1 MTISRQMVVSSALVV
16 AVLASAFALVSVR
29 QLNRMAFY
37 EVLKLERQRDDLSI
51 EWRQL
56 MAEYST
62 WRLQHNVELE
72 VRGALNMEPPSSQ
85 RIQTINLVVQDQPE
99 LAH

>member
-1 MTISRQMVVSSALVV
+1 MKMNAQIWISGVLAL

-29 QLNRMAFY
+29 QLNRLAFY
-37 EVLKLERQRDDLSI
+37 ELQKMERQRDDLSI

-62 WRLQHNVELE
+62 WRLQHNVETE
-72 VRGALNMEPPSSQ
+72 VRGELNMEPPSSQ
-85 RIQTINLVVQDQPE
+85 RIETIRLAVQADAGRVQ
-99 LAH
+99 

>member
-1 MTISRQMVVSSALVV
+1 MKVNGPVIMGIALTV

-37 EVLKLERQRDDLSI
+37 DVLKLERQRDELSI

-56 MAEYST
+56 MAEYSV
-62 WRLQHNVELE
+62 WRLQHNVETE
-72 VRGALNMEPPSSQ
+72 VRGELDMEPPSSQ
-85 RIQTINLVVQDQPE
+85 RIQTIRLTVHAPLE
-99 LAH
+99 LEQ

>member
-1 MTISRQMVVSSALVV
+1 MNMNRQLLISVVLAL

-29 QLNRMAFY
+29 QLNRLAFY
-37 EVLKLERQRDDLSI
+37 DVLKLEQKRDDLSI

-62 WRLQHNVELE
+62 WRLQHNVEAE
-72 VRGALNMEPPSSQ
+72 VRGDLAMEPPSSQ
-85 RIQTINLVVQDQPE
+85 RIETIRLTGQVPQEGAQ
-99 LAH
+99 

>member
-1 MTISRQMVVSSALVV
+1 MKFNGRFVVSLILTV

-29 QLNRMAFY
+29 QLNRLAFY
-37 EVLKLERQRDDLSI
+37 EVLKLEYQRDDLSI

-62 WRLQHNVELE
+62 WRLQHNVETE
-72 VRGALNMEPPSSQ
+72 VRGELNMEPPSSQ
-85 RIQTINLVVQDQPE
+85 RIQTIRLAVQAQPE
-99 LAH
+99 AMQ

>member
-1 MTISRQMVVSSALVV
+1 MRFNGQIIVSMALVV

-37 EVLKLERQRDDLSI
+37 DVLKLERQRDDLSI

-62 WRLQHNVELE
+62 WRLQHNVETE
-72 VRGALNMEPPSSQ
+72 VRGELDMEPPSSQ
-85 RIQTINLVVQDQPE
+85 RIQTIRLTMQAQPE
-99 LAH
+99 LVQ

>member
-1 MTISRQMVVSSALVV
+1 MNISRQTVVTFTLAV
-16 AVLASAFALVSVR
+16 AVLVSAFALVSVR

-37 EVLKLERQRDDLSI
+37 DVRQLERQRDDLSI

-62 WRLQHNVELE
+62 WRLQHNVEAE
-72 VRGALNMEPPSSQ
+72 VRGELNMTPPSSQ
-85 RIQTINLVVQDQPE
+85 RIQTINLVVRAQPE
-99 LAH
+99 LTQ

>member
-1 MTISRQMVVSSALVV
+1 MKVNGQVVVSIALTV

-62 WRLQHNVELE
+62 WRLQHNVEIE
-72 VRGALNMEPPSSQ
+72 VRGELDMEPPSSQ
-85 RIQTINLVVQDQPE
+85 HIQTIHLTGQSLSEAVQ
-99 LAH
+99 